1 MVAYQTVAK
10 QTDAVQTVCD
20 QTVPYTVDMDGFP
33 KELPDDLAT
42 LWFLIR
48 RVAVM
53 MDRAGEALFRSTLG
67 ISLAQFLVL
76 SVVDAYP
83 GNLNQ
88 QAIADRLGLTKGTVS
103 KQIENASAAGLLH
116 VAPSASSRREKI
128 VTLTER
134 GTELVRRG
142 DTAFENARRTG
153 MLAVPAD
160 ELASTLATLRALDSA
175 LS

>member
-1 MVAYQTVAK
+1 
-10 QTDAVQTVCD
+10 
-20 QTVPYTVDMDGFP
+20 
-33 KELPDDLAT
+33 
-42 LWFLIR
+42 
-48 RVAVM
+48 
-53 MDRAGEALFRSTLG
+53 
-67 ISLAQFLVL
+67 LVL

-153 MLAVPAD
+153 MPALPAD